1 MFKAI
6 SKDVRDQILVR
17 IKENGE
23 KVSVVAQQYGIS
35 VKTVYAWLSSGTV
48 GVRSSVLASNKL
60 RRENLQLKQMI
71 GELMLQKKQRR
82 GL

>member
-23 KVSVVAQQYGIS
+23 KVSVVAEQYGIS
-35 VKTVYAWLSSGTV
+35 VKTIYTWLSSDTV

-60 RRENLQLKQMI
+60 KRENLQLKQMI
-71 GELMLQKKQRR
+71 GELMLEKKRRR